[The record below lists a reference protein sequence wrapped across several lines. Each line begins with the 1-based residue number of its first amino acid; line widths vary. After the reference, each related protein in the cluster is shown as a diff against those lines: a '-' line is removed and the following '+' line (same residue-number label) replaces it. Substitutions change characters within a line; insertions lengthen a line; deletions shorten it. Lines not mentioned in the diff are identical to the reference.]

1 MALELTAAD
10 AAAFGFAYE
19 GYKVTDAANKVGDA
33 TIRYFGYLNR
43 RGEWFIM
50 RQTVSGT
57 TADYRYVKGDSAYTT
72 AWSARESQTYDYFD
86 TIFK

>member
-19 GYKVTDAANKVGDA
+19 GYKVADEADKALDS
-33 TIRYFGYLNR
+33 TIRYYGFLNR

-50 RQTVSGT
+50 QQTVSGT
-57 TADYRYVKGDSAYTT
+57 TADYRFVKGDSAYTT
-72 AWSARESQTYDYFD
+72 AWTARESQTYGYFN

>member
-19 GYKVTDAANKVGDA
+19 GYKVSDEADKTGDA
-33 TIRYFGYLNR
+33 TIRYFGFLNR

-50 RQTVSGT
+50 RQDVAGT
-57 TADYRYVKGDSAYTT
+57 TIDYRFVKGDSAYTT
-72 AWSARESQTYDYFD
+72 AWAARESQTYDYFNA
-86 TIFK
+86 IFK

>member
-19 GYKVTDAANKVGDA
+19 GYKVSDQAEKAGDA
-33 TIRYFGYLNR
+33 NVVYFGFLNR

-50 RQTVSGT
+50 RQTVAGT
-57 TADYRYVKGDSAYTT
+57 ATDYRYVKGDSAYTT
-72 AWSARESQTYDYFD
+72 AWAARESQTYDYFNV
-86 TIFK
+86 IWK